1 MIRFLNEDH
10 PFRITNKLI
19 LKRWLNE
26 VIASFDFSTGDIQII
41 FCTDA
46 YLLDV
51 NRKYLSHDYFT
62 DIITFDDSSEG
73 KLNGDL
79 LISIDRVKE
88 NAIEF
93 GVSFDEELNRVIVHG
108 ILHLIG
114 FKDKSNKDRQKMREA
129 ENKALIMLNSL
140 IVR

>member
-26 VIASFDFSTGDIQII
+26 VIASFGFSTGDIQII
-41 FCTDA
+41 FCTDE

-88 NAIEF
+88 NSIEF
-93 GVSFDEELNRVIVHG
+93 GVSFEDELNRVIVHG

-114 FKDKSNKDRQKMREA
+114 FKDKSNQEQKKMRED
-129 ENKALIMLNSL
+129 ENKALLKLKEL
-140 IVR
+140 IIR

>member
-26 VIASFDFSTGDIQII
+26 VIASFGFSTGDIQII

>member
-1 MIRFLNEDH
+1 LIRFLNEDH

>member
-1 MIRFLNEDH
+1 
-10 PFRITNKLI
+10 

-129 ENKALIMLNSL
+129 EYKALIMLNSL

>member
-1 MIRFLNEDH
+1 
-10 PFRITNKLI
+10 

>member
-26 VIASFDFSTGDIQII
+26 VIASFGFSTGDIQII
-41 FCTDA
+41 FCTDE
-46 YLLDV
+46 YLLNV

-88 NAIEF
+88 NSIEF
-93 GVSFDEELNRVIVHG
+93 GVSFEDELNRVIVHG

-114 FKDKSNKDRQKMREA
+114 FKDKSNQEQKKIREA
-129 ENKALIMLNSL
+129 ENRALLKLKEL
-140 IVR
+140 IIR

>member
-62 DIITFDDSSEG
+62 DIITFDDSREG

-93 GVSFDEELNRVIVHG
+93 GDSFDEELNRVIVHG

>member
-1 MIRFLNEDH
+1 LIRFLNEDH

-26 VIASFDFSTGDIQII
+26 VIASFGFSTGDIQII
-41 FCTDA
+41 FCTDE
-46 YLLDV
+46 YLLNV

-88 NAIEF
+88 NSIEF
-93 GVSFDEELNRVIVHG
+93 GVSFEDELNRVIVHG

-114 FKDKSNKDRQKMREA
+114 FKDKSNQEQKKIREA
-129 ENKALIMLNSL
+129 ENRALLKLKEL
-140 IVR
+140 IIR

>member
-1 MIRFLNEDH
+1 
-10 PFRITNKLI
+10 

-62 DIITFDDSSEG
+62 DIITFDDSREG

-93 GVSFDEELNRVIVHG
+93 GDSFDEELNRVIVHG